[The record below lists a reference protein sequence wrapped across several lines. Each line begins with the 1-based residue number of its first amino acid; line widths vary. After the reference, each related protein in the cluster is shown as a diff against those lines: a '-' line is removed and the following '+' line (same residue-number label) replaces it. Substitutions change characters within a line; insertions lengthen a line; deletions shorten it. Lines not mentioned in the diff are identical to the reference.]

1 MFLLVLRSVAV
12 YFATAG
18 ICLWA
23 AHRFVSPLT
32 RGVALAIACAPFL
45 LTGRATFT
53 GAIYA
58 PLDIVYMAHP
68 FQPLQE
74 SMGVR
79 PEREA
84 LLSDVVYQEI
94 PWRKAVRAAVRR
106 GELPLWNP
114 HVLAGE
120 PLLAVQ
126 QPAVFHPGTWIGF
139 LLPLAQAWTFEMSLR
154 IFLALLCGY
163 VFLRDLGCRTIPSL
177 VGAVGWAFSNYLVF
191 FLGYPLSPAAAPFPL
206 LLLGLRRLARDP
218 GRGPVG
224 IIVAALLLIVTSGH
238 PESILHTVAAAGLY
252 FLYALYR
259 AGSGNR
265 GRAVVQSLGAGAL
278 TLGLSAI
285 LLLPLAEAL
294 PYTAEHA
301 FRAGWYAHQPR
312 SHPWDKVL
320 ASVELE
326 ISPTSVKAD
335 VLPTKGSAPF
345 GPYGYCG
352 SLLLPLALT
361 GLLGRRES
369 RWFFASLGIGALLVA
384 VATPLADVLARLP
397 LFDIAINDRVIFAT
411 AFSMC
416 VLAAFGTERLLDGEG
431 RATFLAGSALTVAL
445 LIWLFAR
452 NTAPETA
459 ATISHV
465 AFRNRFLIQIA
476 PVAVAA
482 LAVLVLASSPRR
494 RLGLGLALLAILLLE
509 RTLEAG
515 SLYAA
520 HPNRAFYP
528 PLSVLAGIPR
538 GQPYRFAS
546 LGYSFIPNVAALYGL
561 EDVRGYEAMTFTPL
575 FQTYP
580 MWCTHQPV
588 WYNRVDDPSTPFL
601 SFLNV
606 RWVLFPPGVPAPDG
620 WTVRSEGEEMR
631 LLENPR
637 ALPRA
642 FVPRLLLAAPD
653 QDRRL
658 AALRSVTD
666 FAERGVVSE
675 AGSAEWI
682 PNGDAEVSIT
692 GYAADRIALDVLAR
706 EAALVG
712 TSITAWPGWVSELDG
727 RPIPSV
733 SYNHAFLAFRVPAGH
748 HRLALRYAPRSF
760 RLGAIIS
767 LVCAV
772 LAGVLAAPRRRTGR
786 PAATVLATE

>member
-23 AHRFVSPLT
+23 AHRLVIPLT
-32 RGVALAIACAPFL
+32 RGTALAIALAPFL
-45 LTGRATFT
+45 LTGPATFT

-58 PLDIVYMAHP
+58 PLDIVYQSHP
-68 FQPLQE
+68 FLPLQE

-84 LLSDVVYQEI
+84 LLADVVYQEI

-163 VFLRDLGCRTIPSL
+163 VFLRELGCRSVAAL

-206 LLLGLRRLARDP
+206 LLLGLRRLARAP

-224 IIVAALLLIVTSGH
+224 IVVAALLLIVTSGH
-238 PESILHTVAAAGLY
+238 PESMLHTVAVAGLY
-252 FLYALYR
+252 FLYALHR
-259 AGSGNR
+259 ARSGK
-265 GRAVVQSLGAGAL
+265 GFRAVAYALGAGAL
-278 TLGLSAI
+278 TLGLSAV
-285 LLLPLAEAL
+285 LLLPLTEAL
-294 PYTAEHA
+294 PHTLEHS
-301 FRAGWYAHQPR
+301 FRTSWYAHQPR
-312 SHPWDKVL
+312 SQPWNTVL
-320 ASVELE
+320 TSLELE
-326 ISPTSVKAD
+326 VSPTAVAAD
-335 VLPTKGSAPF
+335 VLPRKGEAPF
-345 GPYGYCG
+345 GPSGYCG
-352 SLLLPLALT
+352 SLLIPLALT
-361 GLLGRRES
+361 GLLGRRDS
-369 RWFFASLGIGALLVA
+369 RWFFASLGALALLVA
-384 VATPLADVLARLP
+384 AKTPLADVIARLP
-397 LFDIAINDRVIFAT
+397 LFDIAINDRLVFAT
-411 AFSMC
+411 GFSMC
-416 VLAAFGTERLLDGEG
+416 VLAAFGVERLLDGEG
-431 RATFLAGSALTVAL
+431 RSVFLVGSAMTGTL
-445 LIWLFAR
+445 LFWMFAR
-452 NTAPETA
+452 NTAGQTA

-465 AFRNRFLIQIA
+465 AFRNRFLIQIV

-482 LAVLVLASSPRR
+482 LAVALWSRALRA
-494 RLGLGLALLAILLLE
+494 RLGPALLAILLLQ

-515 SLYAA
+515 TLYSP
-520 HPNRAFYP
+520 HPSRAFYP
-528 PLSVLAGIPR
+528 PLSVLEAIPR
-538 GQPYRFAS
+538 GKPYRFAS
-546 LGYSFIPNVAALYGL
+546 LGYSFIPNVAALYDL
-561 EDVRGYEAMTFTPL
+561 EDVRGYEAMTFHP
-575 FQTYP
+575 FWETYP
-580 MWCTHQPV
+580 MWCTHQPI
-588 WYNRVDDPSTPFL
+588 WYNRVDDPNTPFL

-606 RWVLFPPGVPAPDG
+606 RWVLFPPGVATPDG
-620 WTVRSEGEEMR
+620 WTVRAEGEGMR

-642 FVPRLLLAAPD
+642 FVPRLVRAEPNPE
-653 QDRRL
+653 RRL
-658 AALRSVTD
+658 AVLRSVSD
-666 FAERGVVSE
+666 FAERGVVAE

-682 PNGDAEVSIT
+682 PNGDADVTIA
-692 GYAADRIALDVLAR
+692 GYSADRIALDIWAR

-712 TSITAWPGWVSELDG
+712 TSVTAWPGWIAELDG
-727 RPIPSV
+727 RTIPSV

-760 RLGAIIS
+760 RLGATIS

-772 LAGVLAAPRRRTGR
+772 LAGVLTVRRRRTGR
-786 PAATVLATE
+786 PVPAGLVTG

>member
-23 AHRFVSPLT
+23 VHRFVTPLT
-32 RGVALAIACAPFL
+32 RGAALAIAVAPFL

-58 PLDIVYMAHP
+58 PLDIVYQAHP
-68 FQPLQE
+68 FLPLQQ

-79 PEREA
+79 PAREA
-84 LLSDVVYQEI
+84 ILSDVVYQEI
-94 PWRKAVRAAVRR
+94 PWRKAVRAAVKR

-126 QPAVFHPGTWIGF
+126 QPAIFHPGTWIGF

-163 VFLRDLGCRTIPSL
+163 AFFRELGCRMIPSL
-177 VGAVGWAFSNYLVF
+177 IGAVGWAFSNYMVF
-191 FLGYPLSPAAAPFPL
+191 FLGYPLCPAAAPFPL
-206 LLLGLRRLARDP
+206 LLLGLRRLARNP
-218 GRGPVG
+218 GRGPVA
-224 IIVAALLLIVTSGH
+224 IVVAALLLIVTSGH
-238 PESILHTVAAAGLY
+238 PESVLHTVAAAGLY

-259 AGSGNR
+259 AGRGNR
-265 GRAVVQSLGAGAL
+265 GRAVLQSLGAGAL
-278 TLGLSAI
+278 TLGISAI

-294 PYTAEHA
+294 PHTIEHS
-301 FRAGWYAHQPR
+301 FRSSWYAHQPR

-320 ASVELE
+320 ASLELE
-326 ISPTSVKAD
+326 VSPTAVKAD
-335 VLPTKGSAPF
+335 VLPRKGEAPF

-369 RWFFASLGIGALLVA
+369 RWFFASLGTGALLIA
-384 VATPLADVLARLP
+384 VATPLATLLARLP

-411 AFSMC
+411 AFSVC
-416 VLAAFGTERLLDGEG
+416 VLAAFGTERLLEGEG
-431 RATFLAGSALTVAL
+431 RSAFLVGSALTVAL
-445 LIWLFAR
+445 LFWIFAR
-452 NTAPETA
+452 NTAVENA
-459 ATISHV
+459 AMISRV
-465 AFRNRFLIQIA
+465 DFRNRILIQIV

-482 LAVLVLASSPRR
+482 FAVLILARSPRT
-494 RLGLGLALLAILLLE
+494 RLGLGLGLLAILLVE
-509 RTLEAG
+509 RTVEAG
-515 SLYAA
+515 SLYGS
-520 HPNRAFYP
+520 HPSRAFYP

-538 GQPYRFAS
+538 GEPYRIAS
-546 LGYSFIPNVAALYGL
+546 LGYTFIPNVAALYGL
-561 EDVRGYEAMTFTPL
+561 EDVRGYEAMTFGPL
-575 FQTYP
+575 WQTYP
-580 MWCTHQPV
+580 MWCTHQAV
-588 WYNRVDDPSTPFL
+588 WYNRVEDPTTPFL
-601 SFLNV
+601 AFLNA
-606 RWVLFPPGVPAPDG
+606 RWILFPPGYAAPDG
-620 WTVRSEGEEMR
+620 WTVRAEGEEMR

-642 FVPRLLLAAPD
+642 FVPRLILAEPD

-675 AGSAEWI
+675 AGSADWI
-682 PNGDAEVSIT
+682 PNGDASVSIA
-692 GYAADRIALDVLAR
+692 GYAADRLALDVDAR

-712 TSITAWPGWVSELDG
+712 TSITSWPGWIAELDG
-727 RPIPSV
+727 RPITSV
-733 SYNHAFLAFRVPAGH
+733 PYNHAFLAFRVPAGH
-748 HRLALRYAPRSF
+748 HRLALRYFPRSF
-760 RLGAIIS
+760 RVGAMIS

-772 LAGVLAAPRRRTGR
+772 VAGVLAAPRRRAR
-786 PAATVLATE
+786 SSAAAD